1 MTDAPLPRSRPIP
14 THHPSPCCCRR
25 ISPASPASIV
35 MPQRSSRRMSS
46 SSMSAPRSTSTRP
59 RPRRS
64 RRASATVVTYAAFN
78 AGAATSQAG
87 ETPIA
92 LLPRA
97 AAVDIVFDSAD
108 VFVTAIEAP
117 KLSDA
122 KLRQALPN
130 LLEDRLLS
138 ESSDLHYAFQ

>member
-1 MTDAPLPRSRPIP
+1 MKEKAAQRLLVFLP
-14 THHPSPCCCRR
+14 
-25 ISPASPASIV
+25 
-35 MPQRSSRRMSS
+35 
-46 SSMSAPRSTSTRP
+46 
-59 RPRRS
+59 PRRALPGKGQLA
-64 RRASATVVTYAAFN
+64 ASTVVTYVAFN
-78 AGAATSQAG
+78 AGAAISQNG

-97 AAVDIVFDSAD
+97 SAVDIVFDSAD

-117 KLSDA
+117 RLSDA

-138 ESSDLHYAFQ
+138 ESADLHFAFEPPARSSGSTTLAAQPKIAVSVIDRGL